1 MTSFSRATSETD
13 NAPMMRTD
21 PSPSIDVGELRAMLE
36 NDEPVTVLDIRK
48 TEDRAEWSIPGSLH
62 VDAYEALKAGDPD
75 ALSGAE
81 IPRDAPVVTV
91 CGAGKVSLVA
101 MEQLARRGYD
111 ARSLSGG
118 MKAWSLAWNSAVVPI
133 PGSAASVVQVRRTGK
148 GCLSYLIGSD
158 GEAAVI
164 DASLP
169 PTVYQRLAEQHGW
182 TISHVLETHVHAD
195 HLSRARLLAERTGA
209 TLHLPEQ
216 DRVAFTFHPIRD
228 GDAIAVGSARI
239 VVLRTPGHTPESTS
253 YLLDE
258 RALFTG
264 DTLFLAGVG
273 RPDLEASAE
282 QARERARLLH
292 ASLRQLT
299 ALPPETLVLPGH
311 TSEPVPFDE
320 RPIVSTLGEIVGRV
334 AMLGLAEEEFIATIL
349 ARIPPTPPNHHQIVA
364 LNEAGALPEVEPTDL
379 EAGANRCAVT

>member
-1 MTSFSRATSETD
+1 MTTSLGPT
-13 NAPMMRTD
+13 
-21 PSPSIDVGELRAMLE
+21 IDVGELRAMLE
-36 NDEPVTVLDIRK
+36 GDEPVTVLDIRT
-48 TEDRAEWSIPGSLH
+48 TEDRAEWAIPGSLH
-62 VDAYEALKAGDPD
+62 VDAYEALKTGDPD

-91 CGAGKVSLVA
+91 CGAGTVSLVA

-118 MKAWSLAWNSAVVPI
+118 MKAWSLAWNSAVVPL
-133 PGSAASVVQVRRTGK
+133 PGGTASVIQVRRTGK

-169 PTVYQRLAEQHGW
+169 PDVYQRLAEQYGW
-182 TISHVLETHVHAD
+182 TIAHVLETHVHAD

-209 TLHLPEQ
+209 TLRLPEQ
-216 DRVAFTFHPIRD
+216 DRVAFPFHPIRD
-228 GDAIAVGSARI
+228 GDTIAVGASRI
-239 VVLRTPGHTPESTS
+239 VALRTPGHTPESTS

-282 QARERARLLH
+282 QARQRARWLH
-292 ASLRQLT
+292 VSLGRLT
-299 ALPPETLVLPGH
+299 ALPPETLLLPGH

-320 RPIVSTLGEIVGRV
+320 RPIVSSLGDVTGRV
-334 AMLGLAEEEFIATIL
+334 AMLGLPEEEFVATIL
-349 ARIPPTPPNHHQIVA
+349 ARLPPTPPNHAQIVA
-364 LNEAGALPEVEPTDL
+364 LNEAGTLPEGNPTDL
-379 EAGANRCAVT
+379 EAGANRCAVS